1 MPLELPPELL
11 SALPN
16 LICTSIGGAI
26 GLGSA
31 VIAGRYAAKNA
42 KEDRDTRSRQEYVS
56 ARYEEKTKRYTDF
69 LNAYTRFLAPGR
81 IKDPIS
87 PQALDALLNFSIA
100 YSTVRLVASPEVRA
114 AAEELIDVAT
124 AFVQGTNSGEDI
136 PSHFRTLTAAMRSDL
151 DALQALLPGYVTP

>member
-1 MPLELPPELL
+1 MSIELPPELL

-16 LICTSIGGAI
+16 LICTLIGGAI
-26 GLGSA
+26 ALGSA
-31 VIAGRYAAKNA
+31 MIAGRYTYRNA
-42 KEDRDTRSRQEYVS
+42 KEDREYVS
-56 ARYEEKTKRYTDF
+56 ARYEEKAKRYTDF

-100 YSTVRLVASPEVRA
+100 YSTVRLVASPEVRV

-136 PSHFRTLTAAMRSDL
+136 PSLFHTLTAAMRSDL
-151 DALQALLPGYVTP
+151 DSLQALLPGYVTP